1 MCVNLQV
8 VSVSRREAALAGLGA
23 LLLLPVGSAQAGLLG
38 GPDKN
43 EVYTADTVSIPCSI
57 FLFMQGACTALQT
70 KNNTHQRPLFFRAC
84 CWKRLSLV
92 LTYPKMPATGKKFS
106 KRSRKRLLR
115 GLPNTAEEL
124 PFKDA
129 HHTSNTLFPLNTHF
143 IAVYF
148 KGIKVKEA

>member
-1 MCVNLQV
+1 M
-8 VSVSRREAALAGLGA
+8 
-23 LLLLPVGSAQAGLLG
+23 
-38 GPDKN
+38 
-43 EVYTADTVSIPCSI
+43 
-57 FLFMQGACTALQT
+57 
-70 KNNTHQRPLFFRAC
+70 
-84 CWKRLSLV
+84 
-92 LTYPKMPATGKKFS
+92 TYPKMPATGKKFS